1 MKAVKLAVRALA
13 ILFLLTVVGHWL
25 GWLWLSRVAAVGM
38 AAVLVMAGLVAA
50 WTGWGDPPES
60 VGLSTWTM
68 VQPPPPAHPSTD
80 AEPQTYQDPDR

>member
-1 MKAVKLAVRALA
+1 MTAIKWAVRSIAVLFFLA
-13 ILFLLTVVGHWL
+13 VVGHWL
-25 GWLWLSRVAAVGM
+25 DILLLSRVAAVGM

-50 WTGWGDPPES
+50 WTGWGDPSES

-68 VQPPPPAHPSTD
+68 VQPPPPAHPSTE